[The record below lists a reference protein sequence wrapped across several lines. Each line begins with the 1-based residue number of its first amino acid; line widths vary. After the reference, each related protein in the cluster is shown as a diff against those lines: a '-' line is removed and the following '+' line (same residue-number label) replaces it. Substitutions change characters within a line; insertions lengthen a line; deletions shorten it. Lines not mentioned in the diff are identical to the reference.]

1 MRHKKIWVNYGI
13 RLPRVQVIDE
23 TGKNLGVMETNKAI
37 ELAKSRGFDLV
48 EVGPNTRPVVC
59 KFLDFGKYRYEL
71 GKKEKDQRKKAKRVE
86 IKGVRISLRISRNDL
101 EFKARQADKFLK
113 EGHKVRIEIVIRGR
127 EFIHRDMIKKVISD
141 FLATMKEKVIIEQE
155 LKRQRLGLAMV
166 VARQNNSQNV

>member
-1 MRHKKIWVNYGI
+1 MQKKIWVNYRI

-23 TGKNLGVMETNKAI
+23 TGKNLGIMETNKAI

-48 EVGPNTRPVVC
+48 EVGPNARPVVC
-59 KFLDFGKYRYEL
+59 KFLDFGKYKYEL

-101 EFKARQADKFLK
+101 EFKARQADKFLQ

-127 EFIHRDMIKKVISD
+127 EFIHRDMIKKVIND
-141 FLATMKEKVIIEQE
+141 FLAAMKEKVIIEQE

-166 VARQNNSQNV
+166 VTKQK

>member
-1 MRHKKIWVNYGI
+1 MQKKIWVNHQI
-13 RLPRVQVIDE
+13 RLPHVLVIDE
-23 TGKNLGVMETNKAI
+23 KGKNLGVMETNKAI

-48 EVGPNTRPVVC
+48 EVGPITRPVVC
-59 KFLDFGKYRYEL
+59 KFLDFGKYKYEL
-71 GKKEKDQRKKAKRVE
+71 EKKEQQQRKKTKKTE
-86 IKGVRISLRISRNDL
+86 IKGIRISPRISKNDL

-113 EGHKVRIEIVIRGR
+113 QGNKVRIEIVIRGR

-166 VARQNNSQNV
+166 VARQNNSQNT